1 VKSRLPTMGPRTLVG
16 AGVLMSDGAD
26 GSALFRRAAGYDART
41 PKGLGLT
48 IPSSLLLRANH
59 VVE

>member
-1 VKSRLPTMGPRTLVG
+1 
-16 AGVLMSDGAD
+16 MSDGVD